1 MFSMIDPQT
10 LALASLIVF
19 LGALTQSLIG
29 FGLAVVASPLLYI
42 VDPDLVPTPKQSR
55 SVLIKNA
62 TVHTVS
68 QGVLSNT
75 DVLIENGKIT
85 AVGAQLTSQ
94 INSAT
99 A

>member
-1 MFSMIDPQT
+1 MQHLSKTVLFVV
-10 LALASLIVF
+10 L
-19 LGALTQSLIG
+19 LGAICTTQAPVMANDI
-29 FGLAVVASPLLYI
+29 
-42 VDPDLVPTPKQSR
+42 VPTPKQSR

-85 AVGAQLTSQ
+85 AVGPKLTSQ
-94 INSAT
+94 INNAT
-99 A
+99 AEPSDTQIIDASGKHV